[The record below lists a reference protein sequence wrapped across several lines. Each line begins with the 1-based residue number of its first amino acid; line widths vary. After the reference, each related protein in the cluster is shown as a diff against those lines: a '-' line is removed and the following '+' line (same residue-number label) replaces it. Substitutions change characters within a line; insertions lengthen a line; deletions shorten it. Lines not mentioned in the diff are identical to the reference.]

1 MFKRLLFF
9 IIIVAP
15 ILLFARKEALIVAVG
30 IYKNPTIPRLNV
42 TDLFF
47 LPKTT
52 N

>member
-30 IYKNPTIPRLNV
+30 IYQNKNIPRLNV
-42 TDLFF
+42 TPDVREVSI
-47 LPKTT
+47 
-52 N
+52 